1 MPFFPLMMR
10 LLCSHFCVCVCFL
23 FVGCHPQN
31 RVNNSLLLLSLVQVC
46 LLLMIYLCQHFSSFS
61 SLSTFNPGI
70 ASPGLILCA
79 TLCRH
84 RIQKR
89 REPLEKYHLSLS
101 SSSGIFPHVFLLC
114 LSAHAYVTA
123 EAVAAASVQNVQN
136 ILSLPFETII
146 HRGARGLLNRLWRQR
161 LLLLFIVRASH

>member
-61 SLSTFNPGI
+61 SLSAFNPGT
-70 ASPGLILCA
+70 ASLGLILCA

-89 REPLEKYHLSLS
+89 REEKRREPLEKYHLSL

-123 EAVAAASVQNVQN
+123 ERSRGSSSICSECAEY
-136 ILSLPFETII
+136 SLAP
-146 HRGARGLLNRLWRQR
+146 L
-161 LLLLFIVRASH
+161 

>member
-1 MPFFPLMMR
+1 M
-10 LLCSHFCVCVCFL
+10 CFL
-23 FVGCHPQN
+23 FVGGRLPPPLN
-31 RVNNSLLLLSLVQVC
+31 RVKNSLLLLSLVQVC

-84 RIQKR
+84 RTEEKR

-101 SSSGIFPHVFLLC
+101 SGGIFPHVFLLC

-123 EAVAAASVQNVQN
+123 GAVAAASAQNVQN
-136 ILSLPFETII
+136 ILSRSPLKPLSTE
-146 HRGARGLLNRLWRQR
+146 AQE
-161 LLLLFIVRASH
+161 VC